1 MRKAVLVLVVL
12 AVPAMAQEPGWHYSP
27 LRGEGDR
34 ATLACAAGSDAT
46 SYTCLAV
53 RCEDDFSVGL
63 HVHTSRPGGDAGAW
77 RLDVDK
83 ESFEVTA
90 TSTNAPYGARVAG
103 DVETLLDRLR
113 HGSVA
118 YLDPLDGPP
127 VAQNGISLAGSL
139 YAINQALYYCA
150 PPPSPEEDQATR

>member
-1 MRKAVLVLVVL
+1 MSTPAGLGATRVL
-12 AVPAMAQEPGWHYSP
+12 
-27 LRGEGDR
+27 
-34 ATLACAAGSDAT
+34 
-46 SYTCLAV
+46 
-53 RCEDDFSVGL
+53 
-63 HVHTSRPGGDAGAW
+63 GG
-77 RLDVDK
+77 VDK

-90 TSTNAPYGARVAG
+90 ASTNAPYGARVAG

-150 PPPSPEEDQATR
+150 PRPSPEEDQATR